1 MALAANPKQIDQSS
15 IPPAVR
21 RAAERAEKLAQEAM
35 AAQAQTQA
43 PPPEMAP
50 PPPPPP
56 PAPEQTPGFK
66 EEQKPEPEQSA
77 APAGEERPQEP
88 ARAGDP
94 PPDDESWKAKYDS
107 QVGRTRRLQQDLQ
120 GMSARIDELQRLLS
134 SVQAPA
140 PEPAQPFN
148 VEKLLTPEEQE
159 EWKEVLPVMEK
170 RFRELQAPVEHE
182 LRGEIAALRQ
192 QLELQKQSARVSTQ
206 AAMMST
212 LDSHPVLG
220 LTTNASWRMLN
231 EDDGFIE
238 WAKYPDRMSG
248 RQRLAML
255 QEAFSSNDAGRV
267 AAIFESYAREAGLVS
282 AAPAQPRNGAGSP
295 PPQTNG
301 LERYA
306 APGPARSAPA
316 ASSATAEA
324 QFFTTGDITR
334 FYADKTAGRWKGR
347 EKEANAYEAALFAAQ
362 NAGRIRTGPP
372 QP

>member
-1 MALAANPKQIDQSS
+1 MALAANPKQIDPGS

-21 RAAERAEKLAQEAM
+21 KAAERAEKLAQEAM
-35 AAQAQTQA
+35 AAQAQTQSPLSEAAA
-43 PPPEMAP
+43 PL
-50 PPPPPP
+50 
-56 PAPEQTPGFK
+56 APEQTPGFK
-66 EEQKPEPEQSA
+66 EEPRTEEPAQSA
-77 APAGEERPQEP
+77 APTGEQRPPEQAPP
-88 ARAGDP
+88 APADEL
-94 PPDDESWKAKYDS
+94 PPDDQSWKAKYDS

-120 GMSARIDELQRLLS
+120 SMSSRIDELQRLLS

-140 PEPAQPFN
+140 PEPAAPFN
-148 VEKLLTPEEQE
+148 VQQLLTPEEQE

-182 LRGEIAALRQ
+182 LRAELTALKQQIEAQRQ
-192 QLELQKQSARVSTQ
+192 LDLISTQ

-220 LTTNASWRMLN
+220 LTSNSSWRALN
-231 EDDGFIE
+231 EDEGFNE

-255 QEAFSSNDAGRV
+255 KEAFSSNDAGRV

-282 AAPAQPRNGAGSP
+282 AAPAQSRNGAGPP
-295 PPQTNG
+295 PPQSNG

-316 ASSATAEA
+316 ATSATAEA

-334 FYADKTAGRWKGR
+334 FYTDRTAGRWKGR

-362 NAGRIRTGPP
+362 NAGRIRPGPP

>member
-1 MALAANPKQIDQSS
+1 MALAANPKQIDPGS

-21 RAAERAEKLAQEAM
+21 KAAERAEKLAQEAM
-35 AAQAQTQA
+35 AVQAQTQS
-43 PPPEMAP
+43 PPPEMKA
-50 PPPPPP
+50 P
-56 PAPEQTPGFK
+56 PAPEQTPPFK
-66 EEQKPEPEQSA
+66 EEPRPDEPTQSG
-77 APAGEERPQEP
+77 APAGEQWPQEP
-88 ARAGDP
+88 APPADEP
-94 PPDDESWKAKYDS
+94 PPDDQSWKAKYDS

-120 GMSARIDELQRLLS
+120 SMSSRIDELQRLLS

-140 PEPAQPFN
+140 SEPAAPFN

-170 RFRELQAPVEHE
+170 RFRELQAPVEHD
-182 LRGEIAALRQ
+182 LRSEINTLKQ
-192 QLELQKQSARVSTQ
+192 QLEKQQQSSRASTQ
-206 AAMMST
+206 ASMMKE
-212 LDSHPVLG
+212 LDQHPVLG
-220 LTTNASWRMLN
+220 LTSNASWRALN
-231 EDDGFIE
+231 EDEGFIE
-238 WAKYPDRMSG
+238 WSKYPDRMSG

-282 AAPAQPRNGAGSP
+282 AAPAQSRNGAGSP
-295 PPQTNG
+295 PPQSNG

-316 ASSATAEA
+316 ATSATAEA

-334 FYADKTAGRWKGR
+334 FYADRTAGRWKGR

-362 NAGRIRTGPP
+362 NAGRIRPGPP